1 MRAFQAG
8 FQCMEIPSGSSN
20 QMSNIALGKKPVSQW
35 KPALGEDVFMSA
47 QLRGREPSLGMCEAN
62 RMLYRSF
69 WAKVLSIHSDK
80 ASGSNSS
87 MSLCAVL

>member
-8 FQCMEIPSGSSN
+8 FQCMEIPNGSSN

-47 QLRGREPSLGMCEAN
+47 QLRGRESSLGMCEAN
-62 RMLYRSF
+62 GMLYRSF
-69 WAKVLSIHSDK
+69 WAKVLSIHSDV